1 MRKIS
6 FLLTCFV
13 VQAVLYSS
21 CKLPSESLTPNTR
34 TPLAYSA
41 SAKPDSINIGDQPWH
56 QFYRDSLLS
65 SLIEQAIEGNF
76 DRKIAAGDVELLQAV
91 VSMAQAGFLPFIN
104 AGTRASVEKFGDYT
118 MNGIGNNDT
127 NRSESLPSDQRLP
140 NPYPEMFA
148 GVTFGWEAN
157 LWGKLTARKQSA
169 ISRLLATREM
179 RHGITS
185 MIVYNIADN
194 YYELLGLDQR
204 RQVLVEN
211 IELQELALE
220 LVRIQKAGGK
230 VNQLAVDQFE
240 SQLLHTKTLLVQ
252 VNQEILLT
260 EARLNHVIGQY
271 PQPIGRAAIEDYDTL
286 PNLFAGN
293 PDQLIF
299 NRPDLRQSEFHVAA
313 ANADVKAARAAF
325 YPSLALT
332 GAAGLSSL
340 KLTKL
345 FDVPGSFA
353 YNIGAGLTAPILQRK
368 QIKALYSQAKTN
380 QSIALNE
387 YQRTLLNAY
396 YEVYGVLNNCYN
408 LNEQVALKQKEA
420 EVQRRAFTSSNDL
433 FSVGYATYLEV
444 ITAQR
449 RLLEAELELSDLKRK
464 QLKSIALLYR
474 ALGGGWKVVP
484 ES

>member
-1 MRKIS
+1 
-6 FLLTCFV
+6 
-13 VQAVLYSS
+13 
-21 CKLPSESLTPNTR
+21 
-34 TPLAYSA
+34 
-41 SAKPDSINIGDQPWH
+41 
-56 QFYRDSLLS
+56 
-65 SLIEQAIEGNF
+65 
-76 DRKIAAGDVELLQAV
+76 
-91 VSMAQAGFLPFIN
+91 
-104 AGTRASVEKFGDYT
+104 
-118 MNGIGNNDT
+118 
-127 NRSESLPSDQRLP
+127 
-140 NPYPEMFA
+140 
-148 GVTFGWEAN
+148 
-157 LWGKLTARKQSA
+157 
-169 ISRLLATREM
+169 
-179 RHGITS
+179 
-185 MIVYNIADN
+185 
-194 YYELLGLDQR
+194 
-204 RQVLVEN
+204 
-211 IELQELALE
+211 
-220 LVRIQKAGGK
+220 
-230 VNQLAVDQFE
+230 
-240 SQLLHTKTLLVQ
+240 
-252 VNQEILLT
+252 
-260 EARLNHVIGQY
+260 
-271 PQPIGRAAIEDYDTL
+271 
-286 PNLFAGN
+286 
-293 PDQLIF
+293 
-299 NRPDLRQSEFHVAA
+299 
-313 ANADVKAARAAF
+313 VKAARAAF